1 MKSTK
6 RNKLTLGGHKKINI
20 SSPFISE
27 NIGKMLSVK
36 SPFAIREAYSTCR
49 TRLMFTQ
56 RGEEHPVFAVTSPEP
71 GDGKTI
77 TAINTAISFAR
88 AGKKTLLIDM
98 DLRNASVHRYF
109 HDCIKSGSAGLSEFL
124 ASLKNDVTPLP
135 TNYENLFVLPAGF
148 TPPNPSELLSSQKL
162 EEAIEILRGQ
172 FDYVFIDTPPV
183 NLVSDAALL
192 AHLCTG
198 YIIVARVAKT
208 KTADLRRAINS
219 LQLVDGHV
227 CGILMNDANGE
238 GRHYSSYYDYKKS
251 RYYYYHGY
259 YGHDGSKKDEDKDA
273 AKQLE
278 DKSGREG
285 KKAEPTEGETK

>member
-1 MKSTK
+1 M
-6 RNKLTLGGHKKINI
+6 RNNKVNI
-20 SSPFISE
+20 SSPFLSG
-27 NIGKMLSVK
+27 NIGKMLTGK

-56 RGEEHPVFAVTSPEP
+56 RGEDHPVFAVTSPEP

-77 TAINTAISFAR
+77 SVINIAISFAR
-88 AGKKTLLIDM
+88 AGKKTLLMDM

-109 HDCIKSGSAGLSEFL
+109 HDTIKSGTFGLSEYL
-124 ASLKNDVTPLP
+124 AGLKNEVEPQP
-135 TNYENLFVLPAGF
+135 TFQENLFVLPAGF
-148 TPPNPSELLSSQKL
+148 TPPNPAELLTSKKL
-162 EEAIEILRGQ
+162 HEVVNMLREQ
-172 FDYVFIDTPPV
+172 FDFVFIDTPPV

-192 AHLCTG
+192 SDLCTG

-219 LQLVDGHV
+219 LKMVDGHISGV
-227 CGILMNDANGE
+227 LMNDANGE
-238 GRHYSSYYDYKKS
+238 GRHYSSYYDYRKS

-259 YGHDGSKKDEDKDA
+259 YGHDGSEKDKSS

-278 DKSGREG
+278 DKSEQKG
-285 KKAEPTEGETK
+285 KADKPSEDESK